1 MTVITTRDAAKTALK
16 EALKQYHGDVKHPV
30 VEGKINQLCQLN
42 PIVAP
47 AKSDRLESAE
57 WRLISAPSFPQ
68 GEKLPS
74 GQYAYTLGRLAF
86 NLFQPTDL
94 KVIIDC
100 VKQPI
105 LKLEE
110 ENRFSHDIIVEFT
123 MIDPD
128 FPRLKGQVYNLGVCS
143 PATDDTVQVEFIGG
157 KLSPQPNQDLKL
169 WKNVFKQDKSE
180 KKGLKARLT
189 LFFLKMTF
197 GLVPPQ
203 GMNEETGDI
212 SFEMKRSP
220 KGKSTI
226 LYLDDE
232 IRINKGDKGTIVV
245 LQRSI

>member
-1 MTVITTRDAAKTALK
+1 MTVITTRDAAKTALRD
-16 EALKQYHGDVKHPV
+16 ALKRYDGDVKHPT

-86 NLFQPTDL
+86 NLFQPTHL
-94 KVIIDC
+94 KVIINC

-110 ENRFSHDIIVEFT
+110 ENKFSHDIIVEFT
-123 MIDPD
+123 VIDPD
-128 FPRLKGQVYNLGVCS
+128 FPRLKGRVYNLGVCS

-157 KLSPQPNQDLKL
+157 KLSPQPEQDLKL
-169 WKNVFKQDKSE
+169 WKQVFNQEKSD
-180 KKGLKARLT
+180 KKGLKDRFT
-189 LFFLKMTF
+189 SFFLKIMF

-232 IRINKGDKGTIVV
+232 IRINKGDKGTVVV

>member
-1 MTVITTRDAAKTALK
+1 
-16 EALKQYHGDVKHPV
+16 
-30 VEGKINQLCQLN
+30 
-42 PIVAP
+42 
-47 AKSDRLESAE
+47 
-57 WRLISAPSFPQ
+57 
-68 GEKLPS
+68 
-74 GQYAYTLGRLAF
+74 
-86 NLFQPTDL
+86 
-94 KVIIDC
+94 
-100 VKQPI
+100 
-105 LKLEE
+105 
-110 ENRFSHDIIVEFT
+110 